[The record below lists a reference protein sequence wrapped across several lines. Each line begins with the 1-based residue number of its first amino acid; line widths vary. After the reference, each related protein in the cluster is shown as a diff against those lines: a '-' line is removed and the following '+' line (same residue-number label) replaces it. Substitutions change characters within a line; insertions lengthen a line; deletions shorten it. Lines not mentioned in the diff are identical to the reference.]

1 MLRTFCTNLP
11 MTKSDFKSA
20 LYSIVAR
27 CHVSDS
33 HKHAFEYAKGR
44 LKAGHWEKQTPEYQK
59 EFAQACAELHE
70 ENRNLYASVKLG
82 SL

>member
-1 MLRTFCTNLP
+1 

-27 CHVSDS
+27 CHVSAS
-33 HKHAFEYAKGR
+33 HKAAFEYAKGR

-59 EFAQACAELHE
+59 AFAQACAELHE
-70 ENRNLYASVKLG
+70 ENRNLYTNITQSTL
-82 SL
+82 